1 MKNNSIALN
10 LKEDYQNKGKKFGL
24 FILKNYQRSTEKEF
38 ANIWFFATNLDEA
51 DYDKLVELNNTAAEA
66 GKKPRFLSDIDKL
79 VKGFGR

>member
-1 MKNNSIALN
+1 MKD
-10 LKEDYQNKGKKFGL
+10 DYAQRANDHGL

-38 ANIWFFATNLDEA
+38 ADIWFFATNLDEA

-66 GKKPRFLSDIDKL
+66 GKKPRYLSDIDKL